1 MELLPPIHRR
11 HIPVLLCLL
20 LHPPLAMADPATAVL
35 PGPKTAPADARPDP
49 HRLEFGVTP
58 VLAGDS
64 DIGLAFGGMFTLA
77 RFGEGYYPYR
87 WRVEVLLM
95 ASVKEGDDGL
105 ELPFHNDYIKL
116 DLPGLLDD
124 RLRLNFKLA
133 FGRLSNSGY
142 YGMGNASAVREGK
155 GARYHQYDRIY
166 PGLEA
171 RARIKLSRRVSLML
185 GGSLTYNW
193 ITPYDNS
200 LLQEE
205 THSSDPQVG
214 ELLHGTDDHAVVQL
228 DAGVVYDSR
237 DHEFAPTRGMFH
249 EVSGR
254 LSPGPAGGTDLTYG
268 GVNVTARFF
277 HPLYGDRLVLAAR
290 VMVDLLWG
298 RPPLYELARHGG
310 LFPDAAVGG
319 SCAVRGVPLHRYH
332 GKIKLLGNLELRSKL
347 LPFSLFGQRFNLG
360 TTVFADTGR
369 VVADW
374 QSAPSQDGSGL
385 GLKLGLGGGIR
396 FQWGETFLLRADVAW
411 SPDADPV
418 GVYVDINHVF

>member
-1 MELLPPIHRR
+1 
-11 HIPVLLCLL
+11 LL
-20 LHPPLAMADPATAVL
+20 LLFLLAPPAAADQPTSRPVAGISKAKA
-35 PGPKTAPADARPDP
+35 GPDP
-49 HRLEFGVTP
+49 GRLEFGFTP

-95 ASVKEGDDGL
+95 ASVKDGADGL
-105 ELPFHNDYIKL
+105 ELPFHNDYVKL

-124 RLRLNFKLA
+124 QLRLNFKLA

-142 YGMGNASAVREGK
+142 YGMGNESATREGK

-171 RARIKLSRRVSLML
+171 RARIGLSRRVSLML

-193 ITPYDNS
+193 ITLFDQS
-200 LLQEE
+200 LLKEQMQ
-205 THSSDPQVG
+205 SRDPQIDA
-214 ELLHGTDDHAVVQL
+214 LLHGTDDHIVVQL
-228 DAGVVYDSR
+228 DAGVMFDSR
-237 DHEFAPTRGMFH
+237 DHEFAPTDGMFH
-249 EVSGR
+249 EVSWR
-254 LSPGPAGGTDLTYG
+254 FSPGGTKLTYG
-268 GVNVTARFF
+268 GANVTVRFF
-277 HPLYGDRLVLAAR
+277 QSLVGDRLVLAAR
-290 VMVDLLWG
+290 LMVDLLWG
-298 RPPLYELARHGG
+298 SPPLYELARHGG

-360 TTVFADTGR
+360 ATAFADTGR
-369 VVADW
+369 VLADW
-374 QSAPSQDGSGL
+374 QSSPSLDGSGL
-385 GLKLGLGGGIR
+385 GLKIGMGGGVR